1 MLDRRRECMTKTTE
15 DLVREVN
22 DLRNELKQM
31 REIVNMLFNIVVEAE
46 SDEEDDYATS
56 IGLGGVDQPRFN
68 N

>member
-1 MLDRRRECMTKTTE
+1 
-15 DLVREVN
+15 VN

>member
-1 MLDRRRECMTKTTE
+1 MLNSVRECMTKTTE

-46 SDEEDDYATS
+46 SEEEDDYPAS
-56 IGLGGVDQPRFN
+56 VGLGGVDQPRFN

>member
-1 MLDRRRECMTKTTE
+1 MTKTTE

-56 IGLGGVDQPRFN
+56 IGLGVVDQPRFN

>member
-1 MLDRRRECMTKTTE
+1 MTKTTE

-22 DLRNELKQM
+22 ELRNELKQM

-46 SDEEDDYATS
+46 NDEDDDYPAS
-56 IGLGGVDQPRFN
+56 VGLGGLDQPRFN

>member
-1 MLDRRRECMTKTTE
+1 MTKTTE
-15 DLVREVN
+15 DLVCEVN
-22 DLRNELKQM
+22 DLRNELRQM

-46 SDEEDDYATS
+46 GDEDDDYATS